1 MADTGNSLVA
11 LDYSQ
16 IELRIL
22 AHIAD
27 IGTLKQAF
35 ADGIDIHSLTAS
47 QMFDVPLAE
56 MTPEIRR

>member
-1 MADTGNSLVA
+1 MKIIGLT
-11 LDYSQ
+11 
-16 IELRIL
+16 

-56 MTPEIRR
+56 MTPEIGQLYKDCVSGAW